1 MEQIDPQQGST
12 KPDADPSRE
21 GVAYSGVR
29 QDAIPMTLDRLI
41 LPATAFIALHL
52 IVLALA
58 LLSWA
63 AG

>member
-1 MEQIDPQQGST
+1 
-12 KPDADPSRE
+12 
-21 GVAYSGVR
+21 
-29 QDAIPMTLDRLI
+29 MTLGRLI